1 MLSDDK
7 KVSLHSKYLLSKF
20 REPDKTSFVLSNKNI
35 HYVALKSF
43 MNRKLFRLRS
53 ALNVSDTFMSRNY
66 FASKT

>member
-20 REPDKTSFVLSNKNI
+20 REPDKTRFVLSNKNI

-43 MNRKLFRLRS
+43 MNRKLFRLR
-53 ALNVSDTFMSRNY
+53 
-66 FASKT
+66 